1 MAGPRLQTRRT
12 PALMAP
18 ALLAL
23 TLLFMAS
30 GVDGQTRRAAVGLLG
45 GGSVHSDLTPGLAT
59 SSVLQPGWLAG
70 VQAETWLG
78 RGRAGLR
85 LNGMFTRRAL
95 EEGPGDF
102 NVYMADVDLLVRMLP
117 VRSYRLMAPYVVAG
131 AGATHYAGV
140 GDSPVIAD
148 GEFGDD
154 PVYRVHL
161 LAGAGLDVLA
171 GAGAGLRLEL
181 ADQIVLPSVG
191 ESPNT
196 VDGLP
201 VTHNVV
207 LTAGVQ
213 LKLGQLRRGVAM
225 DRARPAPATPAAVA
239 PAATPVPT
247 AAAPAPARPVAA
259 APAGEADAA
268 ALFTV
273 QVGSYVEAATAA
285 RWAALLRERDI
296 PVWLLQTA
304 INGERVSRVRIGA
317 ARSEADAR
325 SLAAAL
331 EREFGWSVHVDR
343 IAPGERYPEDAVAA
357 TRAFLYGG

>member
-1 MAGPRLQTRRT
+1 MAGPRLQTRTT
-12 PALMAP
+12 PALAAP

-30 GVDGQTRRAAVGLLG
+30 GAEGQTRRAAIGVLG

-70 VQAETWLG
+70 AQVETWLG

-117 VRSYRLMAPYVVAG
+117 VRSYRLVAPYVVAG

-171 GAGAGLRLEL
+171 GAGAGLRMEL

-207 LTAGVQ
+207 LTAGLQ
-213 LKLGQLRRGVAM
+213 LKLGHLRGRVAM
-225 DRARPAPATPAAVA
+225 DRDRPRPTTPAP
-239 PAATPVPT
+239 
-247 AAAPAPARPVAA
+247 AAAPAPSTPVAA
-259 APAGEADAA
+259 APAREADAA

-273 QVGSYVEAATAA
+273 QVGTFVEAATAA
-285 RWAALLRERDI
+285 RWAALLRERAI

-325 SLAAAL
+325 SLAEAL